1 MAVVIRN
8 SERRRT
14 ETPNAVMT
22 THASPTLGESSEL
35 SMWQVQMK
43 EGSRGP
49 VHRFDSEQIVT
60 VLDGRLEVTVDGQD
74 LEIGA
79 GDTVVLPSDS
89 IRQIYSPVD
98 SSLLA
103 CGHGRAHVYVPGE
116 DGSRGT
122 PDWIS

>member
-1 MAVVIRN
+1 M
-8 SERRRT
+8 
-14 ETPNAVMT
+14 
-22 THASPTLGESSEL
+22 
-35 SMWQVQMK
+35 
-43 EGSRGP
+43 
-49 VHRFDSEQIVT
+49 T